1 METKLNQ
8 EIRTVLKQFD
18 NKYFIDGIVNK
29 SKVIRDLDSYDADL
43 VKEFLQNEGFCCKVL
58 NKE

>member
-18 NKYFIDGIVNK
+18 NKYFIDGIVGSVAK
-29 SKVIRDLDSYDADL
+29 
-43 VKEFLQNEGFCCKVL
+43 F
-58 NKE
+58 

>member
-18 NKYFIDGIVNK
+18 NKYVIDGIVNK
-29 SKVIRDLDSYDADL
+29 TK
-43 VKEFLQNEGFCCKVL
+43 
-58 NKE
+58 